1 MANLLESLIQVHG
14 KAPVSNLMEQQ
25 DDNRD
30 VVLADS
36 NILQISKGLKNS
48 SINIYNPRNVNIGG
62 VGTGSLDHT
71 TESEKR
77 EDELE
82 KRRKA
87 KSFLPSAMAAGSF
100 RMGGKGGDE
109 TDETDETDDG
119 GGGVGGGLMG
129 LLKRSLPFLAGAGAA
144 TAGAGLVKGVKSFRP
159 SGVATKGQKSFM
171 KKMVSGRPP
180 AVSTAAQRGSVLKG
194 EKLRKGFT
202 QKSMGKG
209 GMRFFDSAGKMA
221 SKGDAVRGASKTLK
235 ILKGAGGVSLRGAGM
250 LKNLAGGPIGIAAL
264 AIEQGAQIYLDRLN
278 ESNQANAIK
287 NASYPIRNGNTFSTT
302 DGTELFTLPDDL
314 PQAERA
320 MMVERANLI
329 QNATTVLGLSQEA
342 RDAFKEG
349 RDTDGKIAAD
359 AIPLLMEERASM
371 AARMAGVMAAE
382 GYISDI
388 SEGKRFMSLSPG
400 KVGQGDAAIDYNDIG
415 VGKDQEV
422 KSNLE
427 AARSAQSFTEVVDN
441 ASIEAAGE
449 SVGNIKGMDND
460 KFEDTANR
468 RKRNYENART
478 AQTAGS
484 ASQSMVV
491 PPNGIEAALD
501 NLQTGQSMMSDM
513 DPTSKTFG
521 QTIIVSPPNATP
533 SKSDDEVVQNL
544 ETRPSSTRELREQAG
559 TSPSFSGPMTGM
571 PI

>member
-14 KAPVSNLMEQQ
+14 KTPVSNLMEQQ

-87 KSFLPSAMAAGSF
+87 KSFLPSAGIAGSF
-100 RMGGKGGDE
+100 RMGGPDGGDGGGG
-109 TDETDETDDG
+109 DETDDG
-119 GGGVGGGLMG
+119 GGGGGLMG
-129 LLKRSLPFLAGAGAA
+129 LLKRALPFLAGAGAV
-144 TAGAGLVKGVKSFRP
+144 TTGAGLVKGVKSFRP

-171 KKMVSGRPP
+171 KRTFGRP
-180 AVSTAAQRGSVLKG
+180 AATSTPAQRGSVLKG

-202 QKSMGKG
+202 QRSMGKG
-209 GMRFFDSAGKMA
+209 RMRFFDSAGKMVK
-221 SKGDAVRGASKTLK
+221 KGDAVRGASKTLK
-235 ILKGAGGVSLRGAGM
+235 ILKGAGGISLRGAGM

-287 NASYPIRNGNTFSTT
+287 NASYPIRNGNTLSTT

-329 QNATTVLGLSQEA
+329 QNATTILGLSQEA

-359 AIPLLMEERASM
+359 AIPLLMEERSGM
-371 AARMAGVMAAE
+371 AARMAGVMVAE

-427 AARSAQSFTEVVDN
+427 AARSAQYSTEVVDN
-441 ASIEAAGE
+441 ASIEAAGK
-449 SVGNIKGMDND
+449 SVGNIKGMDHD

-491 PPNGIEAALD
+491 PPNGIEAALN
-501 NLQTGQSMMSDM
+501 NLQSGQSMMSDM
-513 DPTSKTFG
+513 DPASKTFG
-521 QTIIVSPPNATP
+521 QTIIVSPPNAIP
-533 SKSDDEVVQNL
+533 SKSEDEIVQNL